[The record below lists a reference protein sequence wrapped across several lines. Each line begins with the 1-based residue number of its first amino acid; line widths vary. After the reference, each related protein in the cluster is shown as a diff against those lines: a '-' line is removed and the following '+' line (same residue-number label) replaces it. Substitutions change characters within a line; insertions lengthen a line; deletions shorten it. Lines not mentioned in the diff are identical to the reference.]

1 MVKILDCFIFYN
13 EIELLTYRL
22 NILNDV
28 VDYFIIVESTH
39 THVGNEKKLY
49 YDDNKYLFEKFK
61 DKIIHIIVD
70 DFPYKC
76 PEIINETV
84 SWTNEKYQR
93 SAISKGINSIS
104 DLNDNDYIIITDVD
118 EIPNPEILKK
128 IKNGE
133 YSININI
140 IEMDMYYYNLNSLF
154 KNKWRHPKILSYAIY
169 KQFNNCENIRFFNNI
184 PIIKNGGWHLSCFGD
199 KYFIKN
205 KLQNFAHIECNVPKF
220 TNLDNIQDKID
231 KSIDILGRDLEMNFI
246 KLEDN
251 NNLPPEYDKFL
262 NNYIKLVK

>member
-1 MVKILDCFIFYN
+1 MPKILDCFTFYN

-49 YDDNKYLFEKFK
+49 FNDNKHLFEKFK
-61 DKIIHIIVD
+61 NKIIHIIVD
-70 DFPYKC
+70 DFPYKY
-76 PEIINETV
+76 PEIINETI

-93 SAISKGINSIS
+93 IQISIGINAIKN
-104 DLNDNDYIIITDVD
+104 LNNNDIIIITDVD

-133 YSININI
+133 IIININI
-140 IEMDMYYYNLNSLF
+140 LEMDLYYYNLNSRF

-169 KQFNNCENIRFFNNI
+169 KQFNNNCDNIRFYNNI
-184 PIIKNGGWHLSCFGD
+184 PIIENGGWHLSYFGN

-205 KLQNFAHIECNVPKF
+205 KIQNCAHIECNTPEF
-220 TNLDNIQDKID
+220 TNLYNIQEKID
-231 KSIDILGRDLEMNFI
+231 KSIDLYDRDFEITFI
-246 KLEDN
+246 ELKDN
-251 NNLPPEYDKFL
+251 NNLPPEYDKYL
-262 NNYIKLVK
+262 KNYFK

>member
-39 THVGNEKKLY
+39 TFVGNEKKLY
-49 YDDNKYLFEKFK
+49 YDDNKYLFENFK

-70 DFPYKC
+70 DFPYRC

-93 SAISKGINSIS
+93 NAISKGINSIS
-104 DLNDNDYIIITDVD
+104 NLNDNDIIIITDVD

-133 YSININI
+133 NIININI
-140 IEMDMYYYNLNSLF
+140 IEMDFYYYNLNSIF

-169 KQFNNCENIRFFNNI
+169 KQFNNNCENIRFYNNI
-184 PIIKNGGWHLSCFGD
+184 PIIENGGWHLSYFGD

-205 KLQNFAHIECNVPKF
+205 KIENFSHIECNTPKF
-220 TNLDNIQDKID
+220 TNLDNIQEKID
-231 KSIDILGRDLEMNFI
+231 KSIDLFDRDSELTFI
-246 KLEDN
+246 ELKDN
-251 NNLPPEYDKFL
+251 NNLPLEYDKYL
-262 NNYIKLVK
+262 KNYIKNN